1 MTRIA
6 VSGVSG
12 RMGRTLVEAIDM
24 DANSVLVHAFEQ
36 PGCDQIG
43 MDAGAVAGLTP
54 LNVVVADSIDGPMF
68 DVLIEFTTPSATL
81 SHLQFCREHR
91 RGMVIG
97 TTGLAEEQQVMLEA
111 ASKDIAI
118 LQAPNMSAGINLTL
132 KLLQVAAQALGDS
145 VDVEVIE
152 AHHRHK
158 VDAPSGTALRMGE
171 VVAEALGRDLGT
183 HGVFARHGLTGARE
197 PKTIG
202 FSTIRA
208 SDIVGEHTV
217 MFAGPGERI
226 EITHRATSRMTFAAG
241 AVRAANWIV
250 EQPPGLYDVQDLL
263 GLN

>member
-12 RMGRTLVEAIDM
+12 RMGRTLIEAIDN
-24 DANSVLVHAFEQ
+24 DRNSELVHAFEQ

-54 LNVVVADSIDGPMF
+54 LNVLVTDSIDGPMF

-81 SHLQFCREHR
+81 SHLQFCRQHR
-91 RGMVIG
+91 RCMVIG
-97 TTGLAEEQQVMLEA
+97 TTGLAEEQQVMVKA

-118 LQAPNMSAGINLTL
+118 LQAPNMSAGINLML

-171 VVAEALGRDLGT
+171 VVAEALGRDLDT

-217 MFAGPGERI
+217 MFGVIGE
-226 EITHRATSRMTFAAG
+226 TVQLVHRAQSRDTFAGGVIRAIPFAAG
-241 AVRAANWIV
+241 ADA
-250 EQPPGLYDVQDLL
+250 GMYDMHDVL
-263 GLN
+263 GIK

>member
-12 RMGRTLVEAIDM
+12 RMGRTLIEAIDN
-24 DANSVLVHAFEQ
+24 DHNSELVHAFEQ
-36 PGCDQIG
+36 PGCVQIG
-43 MDAGAVAGLTP
+43 RDAGAVAGLTP
-54 LNVVVADSIDGPMF
+54 LNVLVTDSIDGPMF

-81 SHLQFCREHR
+81 SHLQFCRQHR
-91 RGMVIG
+91 RCMVIG
-97 TTGLAEEQQVMLEA
+97 TTGLGEEQQVMVKA

-171 VVAEALGRDLGT
+171 VVAQALGRDLDT
-183 HGVFARHGLTGARE
+183 QGVFSRHGLTGARE

>member
-1 MTRIA
+1 
-6 VSGVSG
+6 
-12 RMGRTLVEAIDM
+12 
-24 DANSVLVHAFEQ
+24 
-36 PGCDQIG
+36 

-54 LNVVVADSIDGPMF
+54 LNVLVTDSIDGPMF

-81 SHLQFCREHR
+81 SHLQFCRQHR
-91 RGMVIG
+91 RCMVIG
-97 TTGLAEEQQVMLEA
+97 TTGLAEEQQVMVKA

-171 VVAEALGRDLGT
+171 VVAEALGRDLDT
-183 HGVFARHGLTGARE
+183 HGVFARHGLTGVRE

-241 AVRAANWIV
+241 AVRAANWII